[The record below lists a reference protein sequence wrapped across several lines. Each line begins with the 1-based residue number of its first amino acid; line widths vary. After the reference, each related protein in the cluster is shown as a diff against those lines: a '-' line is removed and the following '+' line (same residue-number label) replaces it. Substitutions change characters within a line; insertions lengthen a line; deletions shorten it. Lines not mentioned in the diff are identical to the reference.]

1 MTENSKSK
9 NGGILLAAG
18 GSSRLGQPK
27 QLLKFQGKTL
37 IRRAAETLFGSQC
50 DRIVVVLGA
59 EIEHATAELHGL
71 EVAICINENWQAGMS
86 SSIITGL
93 ERMLEIEPNLDAAV
107 ITLCD
112 QPHVNSVDI
121 DKLITAYNVSRPP
134 IVAAKY
140 GKTTGVPALFSKEI
154 FHQLFELT
162 GDKGARQIIQN
173 HIEIVDTVVIEKAA
187 GDIDCL
193 DDVNRLQSDEIVL

>member
-9 NGGILLAAG
+9 IGGILLAAG

-27 QLLKFQGKTL
+27 QLLQFKGKTL
-37 IRRAAETLFGSQC
+37 IRRAAEALVGSGC
-50 DRIVVVLGA
+50 CPIVVVLGA
-59 EIEHATAELHGL
+59 EIECSTAELEGL
-71 EVAICINENWQAGMS
+71 EVNICINDNWQVGMS
-86 SSIITGL
+86 SSIVSGL

-112 QPHVNSVDI
+112 QPNVSSVNI
-121 DKLITAYNVSRPP
+121 DKLLTAFRVSSLP
-134 IVAAKY
+134 IVAARY
-140 GKTTGVPALFSKEI
+140 GETIGVPALFYKEI

-173 HIEIVDTVVIEKAA
+173 HIEIVDTVAIEKAA
-187 GDIDCL
+187 VDIDCL
-193 DDVNRLQSDEIVL
+193 DDVNRLTFDEIVL